1 MNMKTKRV
9 ILLGATGS
17 IGTSTLDVLSSFPEK
32 FRIVGLSAHTNSDKL
47 LQIARNHPGARTALT
62 GILAEQREGIDFY
75 GSTAAVQLI
84 ESLDA
89 DIVVNG
95 IMGSA
100 GLAPSAAAI
109 EAGMHLALANKETIV
124 MAGEILLPEARK
136 KGVNVLPVDSEHAA
150 VFQLLKSRPH
160 SEISGVILTAS
171 GGAFR
176 NTPLQE
182 LAGVSVQEALNHPT
196 WNMGVKIT
204 IDSASMANKG
214 LEVIE
219 AERFF
224 DMETDKVSVL
234 IHPQSYVHSL
244 VRTCDGIL
252 YAQVSAPDM
261 KNPIINALSYPE
273 TLVSDFAPLDLAG
286 KNLEFYEPDYRRYP
300 MLKLAFEA
308 SRKSAAYP
316 TAYNA
321 ANEIAVEAFIRERIR
336 YLQIAEVVE
345 AVLQHDWS
353 DAPRDLQNVFEVD
366 LRVRAVTE
374 QLLDAQG
381 V

>member
-9 ILLGATGS
+9 ILLGASGS
-17 IGTSTLDVLSSFPEK
+17 IGTSTLDVISSFPEK

-47 LQIARNHPGARTALT
+47 LEIASKHPGAKTALS
-62 GILAEQREGIDFY
+62 GVLSEQREGIDFY
-75 GSTAAVQLI
+75 GSNAAVQLI
-84 ESLDA
+84 EALEA

-109 EAGMHLALANKETIV
+109 KSGMDLALANKETIV
-124 MAGEILLPEARK
+124 MAGDILLPEAHK

-150 VFQLLKSRPH
+150 VFQLLKSRRH
-160 SEISGVILTAS
+160 SEISGIILTAS

-176 NTPLQE
+176 NTPLEQ
-182 LAGVSVQEALNHPT
+182 LSTVSVKEALNHPT
-196 WNMGVKIT
+196 WSMGVKIT
-204 IDSASMANKG
+204 IDSATMANKG

-224 DMETDKVSVL
+224 NMETERVSVL

-273 TLVSDFAPLDLAG
+273 TLVSDFAPLDLRG
-286 KNLEFYEPDYRRYP
+286 KNLEFFEPDYRRYP

-308 SRKSAAYP
+308 SRKAAAYP
-316 TAYNA
+316 AAYNA
-321 ANEIAVEAFIRERIR
+321 ANEIAVEAFVQQRIG
-336 YLQIAEVVE
+336 YLQISEIVE
-345 AVLQHDWS
+345 RVLQYDWG
-353 DAPRDLQNVFEVD
+353 DAPGDLQAVFESD
-366 LRVRAVTE
+366 YKVRRVTE
-374 QLLDAQG
+374 KLLDA
-381 V
+381 